1 MPEDKADV
9 GTILT
14 DEYFITQF
22 EEKGLFYK
30 SDLISDT
37 INELVT
43 NLVSREI
50 AARYSIMPI
59 FEDGAQIVLVTS
71 KAQSFKE
78 QRQIE
83 TDLGRSVKLLLG
95 KEENVKS
102 ALNHYYEIS
111 SATYHRSVGNK
122 TLSVENMDPLKQQVQ
137 KMLQLAVKRKAS
149 DIHLLPYED
158 GMFVHFRINGHLMD
172 FSEDIVFR
180 PEESPFV
187 VNIIKGMDESG
198 QADPSASTMP
208 NQGSFSLNH
217 GETLI
222 DVRLS
227 TVPLAVKGLQK
238 VVLRLLPQVRR
249 RADLSGLGYRD
260 KELADIRAALLK
272 SSTGIFILSG
282 PTGAGKTT
290 SIYAQIYEDNN
301 MLGEYQNVFTIENPV
316 EIREP
321 LFCQVQVREAK
332 DEDVSFTAEKIL
344 ETAMRQD
351 PNVILYG
358 EMRSANDVT
367 VAVNA
372 AQTGH
377 KVFSTVHAKDCVATI
392 SRLLDLGASR
402 SSLLREIN
410 IIMNQRLVGILCDH
424 CSKNHILTD
433 LEKSVLTEDELMK
446 LSKAKLRERGSL
458 QEIKVCPHCRGGYKH
473 RIAVLEY
480 IPFDMELR
488 DALLDPNIRFS
499 MIKDLLNKH
508 EFRSMWDKGMD
519 LVACGA
525 TDLMEILHQIGKPE

>member
-1 MPEDKADV
+1 MAEDRIETA
-9 GTILT
+9 TLPT
-14 DEYFITQF
+14 DEYFIKQF
-22 EEKGLFYK
+22 KEKGLYYD
-30 SDLISDT
+30 SNLIGDT
-37 INELVT
+37 INEFVLKLVP
-43 NLVSREI
+43 REI
-50 AARYSIMPI
+50 ASRYGIIPVC
-59 FEDGAQIVLVTS
+59 EDGEQLVLVCS

-95 KEENVKS
+95 KDENIKA
-102 ALNHYYEIS
+102 ALAQYYEIS
-111 SATYHRSVGNK
+111 TAAYHRSTGNK
-122 TLSVENMDPLKQQVQ
+122 TLSPENVDPLKNQVRE
-137 KMLQLAVKRKAS
+137 MLQTAIKRKAS

-172 FSEDIVFR
+172 FSDDYVFR
-180 PEESPFV
+180 PEEAPFV
-187 VNIIKGMDESG
+187 INIIKGMDESG
-198 QADPSASTMP
+198 QADPSMSTMP
-208 NQGSFSLNH
+208 NQGSFTLDH
-217 GETLI
+217 GDILI
-222 DVRLS
+222 DVRIS
-227 TVPLAVKGLQK
+227 TVPLALKGYQK
-238 VVLRLLPQVRR
+238 AVLRLLPQVRR
-249 RADLSGLGYRD
+249 RAELSSLGYRD
-260 KELADIRAALLK
+260 EELAAIRAALLK

-290 SIYAQIYEDNN
+290 SIYAQIYEDNK

-332 DEDVSFTAEKIL
+332 DEEVSLTSEKIL

-358 EMRSANDVT
+358 EMRSMNDVT

-410 IIMNQRLVGILCDH
+410 IIMNQRLVGMLCDH
-424 CSKNHILTD
+424 CSRPHTLTD
-433 LEKSVLTEDELMK
+433 LEKSILTPDELK
-446 LSKAKLRERGSL
+446 RLTGVNLRERGSL
-458 QEIKVCPHCRGGYKH
+458 EEIKACTQCRGGYKQ

-480 IPFDMELR
+480 IAFDTKLR
-488 DALLDPNIRFS
+488 DALLDPNIQFS
-499 MIKDLLNKH
+499 RIQELLK
-508 EFRSMWDKGMD
+508 ERKFRSMWDKGMD
-519 LVACGA
+519 MVACGA